1 MTTELAEVTK
11 TLVER
16 NHTRRSYAETSC
28 IHQLFEAQVARTP
41 EATASICGETYLT
54 YGQLNERANRLAHY
68 LRAAGIGPEKRVGI
82 CVDRSLDLMVGLLGI
97 LKAGGAYVPLD
108 PAYPPQRL
116 AWMLHDSGAELL
128 LTQSRLVETLPV
140 HHTRTIR
147 LDTDWERIA
156 SHDARNP
163 DWPATSDQAAYVIY
177 TSGSTG
183 TPKGVLGLHRGAVNR
198 FEWMWQAYPF
208 AEGEVCCLKTSL
220 SFVDSIWEAFG
231 PLLQGIPTLLVEEEV
246 VKDPQQ
252 LVNTLERHQVTR
264 LVLVPSLLRVLLNAH
279 EDLRLRLPR
288 LKTWVSSGEA
298 LTPELCQRFRKLMPG
313 SLLLNLYGSSEV
325 AADATVFDVR
335 GLEAAPRCVPIGVPI
350 SNMKAYVLDDGMRQV
365 PNGIP
370 GEIYVGGEGLAR
382 GYLNRPDLTAE
393 KFIPNPFATAPG
405 ARLYRSG
412 DLGRI
417 LPNGAIEYLGR
428 KDRQVKV
435 RGFRIEPGE
444 VEHALAQHP
453 AVDQAVVV
461 AREDVP
467 GDARLVA
474 YVVQRAPGPGA
485 EEGSPEWGNERIAE
499 WQSVW
504 DETYGQKDL
513 TTDLTFNVTGW
524 NSSYTG
530 KPIPPEE
537 MREWVEQTVEH
548 VLSRRPRRVLEIGC
562 GTGLLLLRLAPH
574 SSVYCGT
581 DFSPTVLRDL
591 RAEVTRPGRELPHVT
606 LRQTTA
612 DDFAGFRPDE
622 FDAVILNGII
632 QYFPSV
638 DYLVRVLEGALEAVQ
653 PGGFVLVGGVRSL
666 PLLEAFHA
674 SVQLHQAPNDCP
686 IGLLRSRVEKQV
698 RNEQELVLDP
708 AFFHALK
715 QHLPKISRVE
725 INLKRGRV
733 SNELTRFRYDAV
745 LYVGEEQS
753 PAVDP
758 RVMDWTDLGLTV
770 EALRQRLAGGE
781 EQALRVTRIP
791 NARVLGDVKTWELLD
806 GPAAEVETVAGLR
819 RAAEEAA
826 AEGVEPED
834 IWGLSESLPY
844 EIQLSWFG
852 SGAEGFFEAF
862 FRRKGSRTYGAGSFH
877 PSKPLKE
884 LANDPLKGRFMRRLV
899 PQLRDYLQ
907 SRLPDYMVPSRFVF
921 LDALPLTPTGKI
933 DRRVLSEVDLPAL
946 VTYEGA
952 NNGSLVDTLRSIWVR
967 VLGHDEFELDDDFFD
982 VGGDSLLAIWVVA
995 EMSHALGRELD
1006 LSILRQDRTLTGI
1019 ARTLEQL
1026 ELQPARSKEAIQ
1038 STAPAHLT
1046 GRPLTPF
1053 ERMLVVM
1060 SDGALLNACVI
1071 SRVRGPL
1078 TEARLTQAL
1087 SDVQR
1092 RHPLLRVRIVDG
1104 RSYTEEDV
1112 PAIPLR
1118 VLDCDEHSTTAV
1130 VESELSV
1137 PLPVER
1143 GPLIRVS
1150 WLRHKS
1156 NLGTLVLTFHH
1167 VIGDG
1172 VSSAILVRDLV
1183 GAAAGTMNLP
1193 FRSLNTVN
1201 PLEEMLPAA
1210 LRGWRGD
1217 WTFLRLFARS
1227 VWRAATQ
1234 GRPLQLRVARWVPPA
1249 ERTIHVLGRSLNGAF
1264 LGALATKARA
1274 EHTGVHGALAAA
1286 ICMAVAGDRSTAKL
1300 SPVLF
1305 GSAVDVRDH
1314 LEPAMGEEFGFYAGF
1329 SQFQELIDPCGD
1341 LWEVARRVQA
1351 ELVRDNQQL
1360 GPLTRLRMV
1369 RVWMKLWGMG
1379 RRPAAEVANR
1389 FAQAA
1394 RTTGGLSFVQSLPQA
1409 RLSIQPKVGPLEI
1422 ETLHFAASPS
1432 AMADMTFVVSL
1443 FAGHLQLNAMW
1454 PEPAIDEPQANSIVD
1469 DVIARL
1475 EAAVSWTQWGGRS
1488 MHQFQE
1494 APPEFNANIGSEMLM
1509 VS

>member
-1 MTTELAEVTK
+1 MSGASERDLQTETRDVPGVAAHALALEADGCEAAYK
-11 TLVER
+11 PMASLSLLSEAEQRQLVER
-16 NHTRRSYAETSC
+16 NHTRRVYAEGSC
-28 IHQLFEAQVARTP
+28 IHHLFEAQVARTP
-41 EATASICGETYLT
+41 DALASIRGETHLT

-68 LRAAGIGPEKRVGI
+68 LRAAGVGPETRVGI
-82 CVDRSLDLMVGLLGI
+82 CVERSLDLMVGLLGI

-108 PAYPPQRL
+108 PGYPTQRL
-116 AWMLHDSGAELL
+116 AWMLRDSRAGLL
-128 LTQSRLVETLPV
+128 LTQSRLVEALPA
-140 HHTRTIR
+140 HDARTIR
-147 LDTDWERIA
+147 LDAEWDQIA
-156 SHDARNP
+156 RHDARDP

-183 TPKGVLGLHRGAVNR
+183 TPKGVIGLHRGAVNR

-220 SFVDSIWEAFG
+220 SFVNSVWEAFG
-231 PLLQGIPTLLVEEEV
+231 PLLQGVPTLLVEEAV
-246 VKDPQQ
+246 VKDPRQF
-252 LVNTLERHQVTR
+252 VKTLERHQVTR
-264 LVLVPSLLRVLLNAH
+264 LVLVPSLLRALLNAYQ
-279 EDLRLRLPR
+279 DLNHRLPR
-288 LKTWVSSGEA
+288 LKMWVSSGEA
-298 LTPELCQRFRKLMPG
+298 LSPELWQRFTKLMPG

-325 AADATVFDVR
+325 AADATVFDTR
-335 GLEAAPRCVPIGVPI
+335 ELEAAPRCVPIGAPL
-350 SNMKAYVLDDGMRQV
+350 SNMQAYLLDEGMRHV
-365 PNGIP
+365 PVGIP
-370 GEIYVGGEGLAR
+370 GEIYLGGEGLAR

-428 KDRQVKV
+428 KDQQVKV
-435 RGFRIEPGE
+435 RGFRIELGE

-453 AVDQAVVV
+453 AVDEAVVV

-474 YVVQRAPGPGA
+474 YVVQRAPEPGA
-485 EEGSPEWGNERIAE
+485 EEGAPEWGNERIAE

-504 DETYGQKDL
+504 DETYGQKDS
-513 TTDLTFNVTGW
+513 TTDLTFNITGW

-530 KPIPPEE
+530 QPIPPEE
-537 MREWVEQTVEH
+537 MREWVEQTVEQA
-548 VLSRRPRRVLEIGC
+548 LSRSPRRVLEIGC

-638 DYLVRVLEGALEAVQ
+638 DYLRRVLEGALEVVE

-686 IGLLRSRVEKQV
+686 VGRLHSRVEKQV

-733 SNELTRFRYDAV
+733 HNELTRFRYDAI
-745 LYVGEEQS
+745 LYVGEDQAPVGDS
-753 PAVDP
+753 CVL
-758 RVMDWTDLGLTV
+758 DWTDLGLTV

-781 EQALRVTRIP
+781 VEALRVTRIP
-791 NARVLGDVKTWELLD
+791 NARVLGDVKTWEMLD
-806 GPAAEVETVAGLR
+806 GGTAEAESIAGLR
-819 RAAEEAA
+819 RASEEAS
-826 AEGVEPED
+826 AESVEPED
-834 IWGLSESLPY
+834 VWGLSESIPY
-844 EIQLSWFG
+844 EIRLSWSG
-852 SGAEGFFEAF
+852 SGAEGSFEAF
-862 FRRKGSRTYGAGSFH
+862 FRRKGSGAGRAHGAESFH
-877 PSKPLKE
+877 TSRPLKE
-884 LANDPLKGRFMRRLV
+884 LANDPLKGRFMRRIV
-899 PQLRDYLQ
+899 PQLRGYLQ

-933 DRRVLSEVDLPAL
+933 DQRVLSEVDLPAL
-946 VTYEGA
+946 VTYKGA
-952 NNGSLVDTLRSIWVR
+952 NNGSLVDTLRSIWER

-982 VGGDSLLAIWVVA
+982 VGGDSLLATWVVA
-995 EMSHALGRELD
+995 EMSHALGREFG
-1006 LSILRQDRTLTGI
+1006 LSILQPDSTLTGV
-1019 ARTLEQL
+1019 ARNIEDL
-1026 ELQPARSKEAIQ
+1026 ELQTAGAKRPSEAIQ
-1038 STAPAHLT
+1038 STEPT
-1046 GRPLTPF
+1046 RIMGRPLTPF

-1060 SDGALLNACVI
+1060 SDGAPLNCCVI

-1078 TEARLTQAL
+1078 TEARLTEAL

-1118 VLDCDEHSTTAV
+1118 ALDCDEHSTTAV
-1130 VESELSV
+1130 VERELSA

-1150 WLRHKS
+1150 WLRHTS
-1156 NLGTLVLTFHH
+1156 NLGTLVFTFHH

-1172 VSSAILVRDLV
+1172 VSCAVLVRDLL
-1183 GAAAGTMNLP
+1183 GAAAGTLNLP
-1193 FRSLNTVN
+1193 FRSLDTVT
-1201 PLEEMLPAA
+1201 PLEEILPAG

-1217 WTFLRLFARS
+1217 WSFLRLFARS

-1234 GRPLQLRVARWVPPA
+1234 SRPLQLRVARWVPPA
-1249 ERTIHVLGRSLNGAF
+1249 ERTIHVLSRSLNGAF
-1264 LGALATKARA
+1264 IGALAEKARA

-1286 ICMAVAGDRSTAKL
+1286 ICMAVARDRRATKPT
-1300 SPVLF
+1300 PVVF
-1305 GSAVDVRDH
+1305 GSALNVREH
-1314 LEPAMGEEFGFYAGF
+1314 LEPAMGEEFGFYVGF
-1329 SQFQELIDPCGD
+1329 SQFRELIDPCGE

-1351 ELVRDNQQL
+1351 ELVRDKQQF
-1360 GPLTRLRMV
+1360 GPLTMLRMV
-1369 RVWMKLWGMG
+1369 RLGMKLSGMG
-1379 RRPAAEVANR
+1379 AAQQPKSRTDSRRLRRSRAGLVLFNRCRRRAFPSSRRLDHWSSRHCTLRRPR
-1389 FAQAA
+1389 
-1394 RTTGGLSFVQSLPQA
+1394 PQ
-1409 RLSIQPKVGPLEI
+1409 
-1422 ETLHFAASPS
+1422 
-1432 AMADMTFVVSL
+1432 
-1443 FAGHLQLNAMW
+1443 
-1454 PEPAIDEPQANSIVD
+1454 
-1469 DVIARL
+1469 
-1475 EAAVSWTQWGGRS
+1475 
-1488 MHQFQE
+1488 
-1494 APPEFNANIGSEMLM
+1494 
-1509 VS
+1509 